1 MSNKSPVRETDLAT
15 EGAPT
20 SPDGVRAW
28 VIDALRSEYRKGLA
42 TFGPVALLLTV
53 VYMLPFFL
61 LFLYSIN
68 QFQEVPME
76 RFAFTINH
84 YVAFLTPDALLSFNW
99 ENATYVKLLLKSLR
113 VSLVVTFI
121 CLIISYPI
129 TYYVGQ
135 KAPQRYK
142 TSLIMLVIIPFWTSY
157 LIRTYAW
164 VPILSQNGIINTTLS
179 TLGLPKLQLLYTGL
193 ATTVGLVYV
202 YIPFMIL
209 PLYASMNG
217 LDNSLIEA
225 AQDMGATRVDVFKE
239 VIFPLTLPGAAAGSL
254 FIFIKCAA
262 AFITPT
268 LLGGSNG
275 ILYANVIVSQF
286 RELFNWNLGAALS
299 FILLVVVLFLL
310 WLGSRLGLNVSS
322 RSMG

>member
-1 MSNKSPVRETDLAT
+1 MSSESQVREAGVSAEEKTV
-15 EGAPT
+15 
-20 SPDGVRAW
+20 SPEGVRAW
-28 VIDALRSEYRKGLA
+28 LIDTLQSKYRKGLV

-68 QFQEVPME
+68 QFQEIPME
-76 RFAFTINH
+76 RFAFTIDH
-84 YVAFLTPDALLSFNW
+84 YLSFLTLDALLSLNLQ
-99 ENATYVKLLLKSLR
+99 NVTYVKLLIKSLR

-121 CLIISYPI
+121 CLVISYPI

-135 KAPQRYK
+135 KASDRYK

-193 ATTVGLVYV
+193 ATTIGLVYV

-209 PLYASMNG
+209 PLYASMNS
-217 LDNSLIEA
+217 LDDSLIEA
-225 AQDMGATRVDVFKE
+225 AKDMGATRVDVFKE

-268 LLGGSNG
+268 LLGGNNG
-275 ILYANVIVSQF
+275 ILYANIIVSQF

-299 FILLVVVLFLL
+299 FILLTVVLFLL

-322 RSMG
+322 RSAG